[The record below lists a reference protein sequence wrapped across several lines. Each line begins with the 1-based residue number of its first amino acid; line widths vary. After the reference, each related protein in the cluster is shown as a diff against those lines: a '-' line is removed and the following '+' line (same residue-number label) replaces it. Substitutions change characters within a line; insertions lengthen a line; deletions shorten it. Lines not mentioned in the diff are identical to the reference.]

1 MFDYATLRVIWWA
14 LLGTLLIGFAIMDGF
29 DFGVAGLLKVLGRDN
44 EERLVLLE
52 GIEPTWEGNQVWFI
66 LAGGATFAAW
76 PMLYAVSFSGMY
88 MAIALVLLALIL
100 RPVGFNF
107 RGKIHDPRWASLW
120 DWILSGSGFVVMLVA
135 GVAFGNLFLGV
146 PFRFDGD
153 LRMSWH
159 GGFFDL
165 LHPFALLCGLVSL
178 SMLLAHGACWAAL
191 KADHVIAA
199 RAVKIARWMTLVFA
213 ALYVLAGV
221 WLAYGI
227 PGYAVVGPVTTDGAS
242 NPLYKQVAQGSSWFA
257 GYMQYPWFWA
267 APLLALVSAVG
278 VQGLIG
284 RRSVAGFIA
293 SSLMVGS
300 TIASAGFALFPFLL
314 PSSLDPRSSLTVW
327 DASSSRGTLQLMLL
341 VSIVLLPIIILYTS
355 WVYRVMRGR
364 VTLEQVRKAHGG
376 GY

>member
-1 MFDYATLRVIWWA
+1 MFDYETLRVIWWA
-14 LLGTLLIGFAIMDGF
+14 ILGTLLIGFAIMDGF
-29 DFGVAGLLKVLGRDN
+29 DFGVAALLKVLGRDN
-44 EERLVLLE
+44 EERQVLLE

-88 MAIALVLLALIL
+88 FAIALVLLALIL

-107 RGKIHDPRWASLW
+107 RDKVHDPRWASLW
-120 DWILSGSGFVVMLVA
+120 DWVLTGSGLTVMLVS
-135 GVAFGNLFLGV
+135 GVAFGNLFLGL
-146 PFRFDGD
+146 PFRFDDD

-165 LHPFALLCGLVSL
+165 LHPFALLSGLVSL

-191 KADHVIAA
+191 KADHLIAA
-199 RAVKIARWMTLVFA
+199 RAVTIARWMTLLFA
-213 ALYVLAGV
+213 ALYVAAGV

-227 PGYAVVGPVTTDGAS
+227 PGYAISGPMSTEGVS
-242 NPLYKQVAQGSSWFA
+242 NPLYKQVAVGSSWFA
-257 GYMQYPWFWA
+257 SYMQYPWFWI
-267 APLLALVSAVG
+267 APLLALASAVG
-278 VQGLIG
+278 VQALIG

-314 PSSLDPRSSLTVW
+314 PSHLDPHSSLTVW
-327 DASSSRGTLQLMLL
+327 DASSSRGTLQLML
-341 VSIVLLPIIILYTS
+341 VVTAVLLPVVILYTG

-376 GY
+376 Y

>member
-1 MFDYATLRVIWWA
+1 MLDYATLRVIWWA
-14 LLGTLLIGFAIMDGF
+14 LLGTLLIGFAILDGF

-120 DWILSGSGFVVMLVA
+120 DWVLTGSGFVVMLVA

-159 GGFFDL
+159 GDFFDL

-191 KADHVIAA
+191 KADHTIAV
-199 RAVKIARWMTLVFA
+199 RAVRIARWMTLIFA

-227 PGYAVVGPVTTDGAS
+227 PGYAVVGPAITDGAS
-242 NPLYKQVAQGSSWFA
+242 NPLYKQVALGGSWFSS
-257 GYMQYPWFWA
+257 YMQYPWFWV

-278 VQGLIG
+278 VQTLIS
-284 RRSVAGFIA
+284 RRSIAGFVA

-341 VSIVLLPIIILYTS
+341 VSAVLLPIVILYTS

-376 GY
+376 Y

>member
-1 MFDYATLRVIWWA
+1 MFDYTTLRVIWWA

-44 EERLVLLE
+44 EERKVLLE

-120 DWILSGSGFVVMLVA
+120 DWVLTGSGVVVMLVS
-135 GVAFGNLFLGV
+135 GVAFGNLFLGL
-146 PFRFDGD
+146 PFQFDDD

-159 GGFFDL
+159 GGFFEL

-199 RAVKIARWMTLVFA
+199 RAVRIARWMTLVFA

-227 PGYAVVGPVTTDGAS
+227 PGYAVVGPVVTDGAS
-242 NPLYKQVAQGSSWFA
+242 NPLYKQVAPGGSWFA
-257 GYMQYPWFWA
+257 GYMQYPWFWS

-278 VQGLIG
+278 VQALIG

-314 PSSLDPRSSLTVW
+314 PSSLDPHSSLTVW

-341 VSIVLLPIIILYTS
+341 VSLVLLPIVILYTS

-376 GY
+376 Y

>member
-1 MFDYATLRVIWWA
+1 MFDYATLRVLWWA
-14 LLGTLLIGFAIMDGF
+14 ILGTLLIGFAIMDGF

-44 EERLVLLE
+44 EERKVLLE

-66 LAGGATFAAW
+66 VAGGATFAAW

-88 MAIALVLLALIL
+88 FAIALVLLALIL

-120 DWILSGSGFVVMLVA
+120 DWVLSGSGVVVMLVS
-135 GVAFGNLFLGV
+135 GVAFGNLFLGL
-146 PFRFDGD
+146 PFHFDDD
-153 LRMSWH
+153 LRMSWQ
-159 GGFFDL
+159 GGFFEL

-178 SMLLAHGACWAAL
+178 SMLLAHGACFAAL
-191 KADHVIAA
+191 KADHAIAE
-199 RAVKIARWMTLVFA
+199 RAVGIARWMTLVFA

-227 PGYAVVGPVTTDGAS
+227 PGYAIAGPVITDGVS
-242 NPLYKQVAQGSSWFA
+242 NPLYKQVAHGSSWFA
-257 GYMQYPWFWA
+257 SYMQYPWFWI
-267 APLLALVSAVG
+267 APLLALASAVG
-278 VQGLIG
+278 VQALIG
-284 RRSVAGFIA
+284 RRGIAGFIA

-327 DASSSRGTLQLMLL
+327 DASSSRGTLQLML
-341 VSIVLLPIIILYTS
+341 VVTAILLPIIVIYTS

-364 VTLEQVRKAHGG
+364 ITLEQVRKAHGG
-376 GY
+376 Y

>member
-1 MFDYATLRVIWWA
+1 MLDYTTLRVIWWA

-29 DFGVAGLLKVLGRDN
+29 DFGVAGLLKVLGRNN

-88 MAIALVLLALIL
+88 FAIALVLLAFIL

-107 RGKIHDPRWASLW
+107 RDKIHDPRWASLW
-120 DWILSGSGFVVMLVA
+120 DWVLTGSGLVVMLVA

-146 PFRFDGD
+146 PFQFDDD

-159 GGFFDL
+159 GGFFEL
-165 LHPFALLCGLVSL
+165 LHPFALLTGLVSL

-191 KADHVIAA
+191 KADQTIAV
-199 RAVKIARWMTLVFA
+199 RAVKIARWMTLIYA

-227 PGYAVVGPVTTDGAS
+227 PGYAVAGPVVMDGVS
-242 NPLYKQVAQGSSWFA
+242 NPLFKQVAQGGSWFA
-257 GYMQYPWFWA
+257 SYMQYPWFWV

-278 VQGLIG
+278 VQVLIS

-327 DASSSRGTLQLMLL
+327 DASSSRGTLQLMLM
-341 VSIVLLPIIILYTS
+341 VTAVFLPIIILYTS

-364 VTLEQVRKAHGG
+364 VTLEQIRKAAHGG
-376 GY
+376 Y

>member
-1 MFDYATLRVIWWA
+1 MFDYESLRVIWWA
-14 LLGTLLIGFAIMDGF
+14 LLGTLLIGFAILDGF

-120 DWILSGSGFVVMLVA
+120 DWVLTGSGFVVMLVA

-159 GGFFDL
+159 GDFFDL

-191 KADHVIAA
+191 KADHTIAV
-199 RAVKIARWMTLVFA
+199 RAVRIARWMTLIFA

-227 PGYAVVGPVTTDGAS
+227 PGYAVVGPAITDGAS
-242 NPLYKQVAQGSSWFA
+242 NPLYKQVALGGSWFSS
-257 GYMQYPWFWA
+257 YMQYPWFWV

-278 VQGLIG
+278 VQTLIS
-284 RRSVAGFIA
+284 RRSIAGFVA

-341 VSIVLLPIIILYTS
+341 VSAVLLPIVILYTS

-376 GY
+376 Y

>member
-1 MFDYATLRVIWWA
+1 MFDYESLRVIWWA
-14 LLGTLLIGFAIMDGF
+14 LLGTLLIGFAILDGF

-120 DWILSGSGFVVMLVA
+120 DWVLTGSGFVVMLVA

-191 KADHVIAA
+191 KADHTIAVH
-199 RAVKIARWMTLVFA
+199 AVRIARWMTLIFA

-227 PGYAVVGPVTTDGAS
+227 PGYAVVGPVITDGAS
-242 NPLYKQVAQGSSWFA
+242 NPLYKQVAHGGSWFA
-257 GYMQYPWFWA
+257 GYMQYPWFWV

-278 VQGLIG
+278 VQTLIS
-284 RRSVAGFIA
+284 RRSIAGFVA

-341 VSIVLLPIIILYTS
+341 VSAVLLPIVILYTS

-376 GY
+376 Y

>member
-1 MFDYATLRVIWWA
+1 MLDYATLRVIWWA

-44 EERLVLLE
+44 EERLVLIE
-52 GIEPTWEGNQVWFI
+52 GIEPTWEGNQTWFI
-66 LAGGATFAAW
+66 LGGGATFAAW

-88 MAIALVLLALIL
+88 LAIFLVLLAFIL

-120 DWILSGSGFVVMLVA
+120 DWVLTASGVVVMLIS
-135 GVAFGNLFLGV
+135 GVAFGNLFLGL
-146 PFRFDGD
+146 PFRFNDD
-153 LRMSWH
+153 LRMSWQ
-159 GGFFDL
+159 GGLLDL
-165 LHPFALLCGLVSL
+165 LHPFALLAGLVSL

-191 KADHVIAA
+191 KADHVIAV
-199 RAVKIARWMTLVFA
+199 RAVRMARWLTLIYA
-213 ALYVLAGV
+213 ALYVLAGI

-227 PGYAVVGPVTTDGAS
+227 PGFSITSAVASEGVS
-242 NPLYKQVAQGSSWFA
+242 NPLFKQVAHGGSWFA
-257 GYMQYPWFWA
+257 SYLRYPWFWS
-267 APLLALVSAVG
+267 APLLALVAAVG
-278 VQGLIG
+278 VQALVG

-293 SSLMVGS
+293 SSLMVGG

-327 DASSSRGTLQLMLL
+327 DASSSRGTLLLMLGAT
-341 VSIVLLPIIILYTS
+341 VVLLPIILLYTG

-364 VTLEQVRKAHGG
+364 VTLEQLRKAHGG
-376 GY
+376 Y

>member
-1 MFDYATLRVIWWA
+1 MIDYATLRVIWWA
-14 LLGTLLIGFAIMDGF
+14 LLGTLLIGFAILDGF

-120 DWILSGSGFVVMLVA
+120 DWVLTGSGFVVMLVA

-191 KADHVIAA
+191 KADHTIAV
-199 RAVKIARWMTLVFA
+199 RAVRIARWMTLIFA

-227 PGYAVVGPVTTDGAS
+227 PGYAVVGPAVTDGAS
-242 NPLYKQVAQGSSWFA
+242 NPLYKQVALGGSWFA
-257 GYMQYPWFWA
+257 GYMQYPWFWI

-278 VQGLIG
+278 VQTLIS
-284 RRSVAGFIA
+284 RRSIAGFVA

-341 VSIVLLPIIILYTS
+341 VSAVLLPIVILYTS

-376 GY
+376 Y

>member
-14 LLGTLLIGFAIMDGF
+14 LLGTLLIGFAILDGF

-44 EERLVLLE
+44 EERRVLLE

-66 LAGGATFAAW
+66 VAGGATFAAW
-76 PMLYAVSFSGMY
+76 PMVYAVSFSGMY
-88 MAIALVLLALIL
+88 FAIALVLLALIL

-107 RGKIHDPRWASLW
+107 RDKVHDPRWASLW
-120 DWILSGSGFVVMLVA
+120 DWVLTGSGLTVMLVS
-135 GVAFGNLFLGV
+135 GVAFGNLFLGL
-146 PFRFDGD
+146 PFRFDDD

-165 LHPFALLCGLVSL
+165 LHPFALLSGLVSL

-191 KADHVIAA
+191 KADHLIAA
-199 RAVKIARWMTLVFA
+199 RAVTIARWMTLLFA
-213 ALYVLAGV
+213 ALYVAAGV

-227 PGYAVVGPVTTDGAS
+227 PGYAISGPMSTEGVS
-242 NPLYKQVAQGSSWFA
+242 NPLYKQVAVGSSWFA
-257 GYMQYPWFWA
+257 SYMQYPWFWI
-267 APLLALVSAVG
+267 APLLALASAVG
-278 VQGLIG
+278 VQALIG

-293 SSLMVGS
+293 SSLMVGG

-314 PSSLDPRSSLTVW
+314 PSHLDPHSSLTVW
-327 DASSSRGTLQLMLL
+327 DASSSRGTLQLML
-341 VSIVLLPIIILYTS
+341 VVTAVLLPVIILYTS

-376 GY
+376 Y

>member
-29 DFGVAGLLKVLGRDN
+29 DFGVAGLLKALGRDN
-44 EERLVLLE
+44 EERKVLLE

-88 MAIALVLLALIL
+88 FAIALVLLALIL

-120 DWILSGSGFVVMLVA
+120 DWVLTGSGLVVMLVA
-135 GVAFGNLFLGV
+135 GIAFGNLFLGL
-146 PFRFDGD
+146 PFRFDDD
-153 LRMSWH
+153 LRMNWQ
-159 GGFFDL
+159 GGFLDL

-178 SMLLAHGACWAAL
+178 GMLLAHGACFAAL

-199 RAVKIARWMTLVFA
+199 RAVVVARWTTLAFA
-213 ALYVLAGV
+213 VLYVLAGV

-227 PGYAVVGPVTTDGAS
+227 PGYAIAGPAVTEGVS
-242 NPLYKQVAQGSSWFA
+242 NPLYKQVAVGGSWFA

-267 APLLALVSAVG
+267 APLLALAAAVG
-278 VQGLIG
+278 VQALVG

-293 SSLMVGS
+293 SSLMVGG

-327 DASSSRGTLQLMLL
+327 DASSSRGTLQLML
-341 VSIVLLPIIILYTS
+341 VVTAMLLPIVILYTG

-376 GY
+376 Y

>member
-44 EERLVLLE
+44 EERLVLIE
-52 GIEPTWEGNQVWFI
+52 GIEPTWEGNQTWFI
-66 LAGGATFAAW
+66 LGGGATFAAW

-88 MAIALVLLALIL
+88 LAIFLVLLAFIL

-120 DWILSGSGFVVMLVA
+120 DWVLTASGVVVMLIS
-135 GVAFGNLFLGV
+135 GVAFGNLFLGL
-146 PFRFDGD
+146 PFRFNDD
-153 LRMSWH
+153 LRMSWQ
-159 GGFFDL
+159 GGLLDL
-165 LHPFALLCGLVSL
+165 LHPFALLAGLVSL

-191 KADHVIAA
+191 KADHVIAV
-199 RAVKIARWMTLVFA
+199 RAVRMARWLTLTYA
-213 ALYVLAGV
+213 ALYVLAGI

-227 PGYAVVGPVTTDGAS
+227 PGFAIASAVASEGVS
-242 NPLYKQVAQGSSWFA
+242 NPLYKQVAQGGSWFA
-257 GYMQYPWFWA
+257 SYLHYPWFWS
-267 APLLALVSAVG
+267 APLLALTAAVG
-278 VQGLIG
+278 VQALVG
-284 RRSVAGFIA
+284 RRSIAGFIA
-293 SSLMVGS
+293 SSLMVGG

-327 DASSSRGTLQLMLL
+327 DASSSRGTLLLMLGAT
-341 VSIVLLPIIILYTS
+341 VVLLPVILLYTG

-364 VTLEQVRKAHGG
+364 VTLEQLRKAHGG
-376 GY
+376 Y

>member
-1 MFDYATLRVIWWA
+1 MFDYESLRVIWWA

-29 DFGVAGLLKVLGRDN
+29 DFGVAGLLKILGRDN

-146 PFRFDGD
+146 PFQFDDD

-191 KADHVIAA
+191 KADHVIAE
-199 RAVKIARWMTLVFA
+199 RAVQIARWMTLLYA
-213 ALYVLAGV
+213 ILYVLAGV

-227 PGYAVVGPVTTDGAS
+227 PGYAVAGTAITDGAS
-242 NPLYKQVAQGSSWFA
+242 NPLYKQVAVGGSWFA
-257 GYMQYPWFWA
+257 GYMQYPWFWV

-278 VQGLIG
+278 VQALIG

-341 VSIVLLPIIILYTS
+341 VSAVLLPIIILYTS

-376 GY
+376 Y

>member
-1 MFDYATLRVIWWA
+1 MFQYESLRVIWWA

-120 DWILSGSGFVVMLVA
+120 DWILTGSGFVVMLVA

-159 GGFFDL
+159 GGFLDL

-191 KADHVIAA
+191 KADHTIAV
-199 RAVKIARWMTLVFA
+199 RAVRTARWMTLIFA

-227 PGYAVVGPVTTDGAS
+227 PGYAVVGPVITDGAS
-242 NPLYKQVAQGSSWFA
+242 NPLYKQVAQGGSWFA
-257 GYMQYPWFWA
+257 GYMQYPWFWV

-278 VQGLIG
+278 VQTLIG
-284 RRSVAGFIA
+284 RRSIAGFIA
-293 SSLMVGS
+293 SSLMVGG

-341 VSIVLLPIIILYTS
+341 VSAVLLPIVILYTS

-376 GY
+376 Y

>member
-1 MFDYATLRVIWWA
+1 MLDYTTLRVIWWA
-14 LLGTLLIGFAIMDGF
+14 LLGTLLIGFAIMDGL
-29 DFGVAGLLKVLGRDN
+29 DFGVAGLLKVLGRNN
-44 EERLVLLE
+44 EERQVLLE

-76 PMLYAVSFSGMY
+76 PTLYAVSFSGMY
-88 MAIALVLLALIL
+88 LAIALVLLAFIL

-107 RGKIHDPRWASLW
+107 RGKIHDPSWASLW
-120 DWILSGSGFVVMLVA
+120 DWVLTGSGVLVMLVA
-135 GVAFGNLFLGV
+135 GVAFGNLFLGA
-146 PFRFDGD
+146 PFRFDDD

-159 GGFFDL
+159 GGFFEL

-191 KADHVIAA
+191 KADHLIAA
-199 RAVKIARWMTLVFA
+199 RAVKIARWMTLTYAV
-213 ALYVLAGV
+213 LYVLAGV
-221 WLAYGI
+221 WVAYGL
-227 PGYAVVGPVTTDGAS
+227 PGYAIAGPVVTDGAS
-242 NPLYKQVAQGSSWFA
+242 NPLYKQVAVGGSWFA
-257 GYMQYPWFWA
+257 SYMLYPWFWI
-267 APLLALVSAVG
+267 APVLALASAVG
-278 VQGLIG
+278 VQALIG

-327 DASSSRGTLQLMLL
+327 DASSSQGTLQLMLI
-341 VSIVLLPIIILYTS
+341 VTVVLLPIVLLYTS

-376 GY
+376 Y